1 MIKDFTPNDVI
12 GFVYGENYSAADRK
26 NLEFSIIKDNHLAD
40 VFYQAQS
47 VKDVLDSI
55 RLQPSQ
61 RCVSN
66 ILNFSK
72 SLIL

>member
-12 GFVYGENYSAADRK
+12 GFVYGEKFAAADRK
-26 NLEFSIIKDNHLAD
+26 NLEFSIIKDDYLAD

-55 RLQPSQ
+55 QLQPSQ

-66 ILNFSK
+66 ILNFSR
-72 SLIL
+72 SLI